1 MKIYEARLLSVPTVK
16 HVSSAVQWDV
26 KLACVRPRKLVYM
39 TEKDK
44 KKKDLRGPSSTAKTA
59 EKCVQRGGVVT

>member
-44 KKKDLRGPSSTAKTA
+44 KKKRLARA
-59 EKCVQRGGVVT
+59 VVDG